1 MLNSGQC
8 ETHSWESL
16 HSEMIERL
24 FEQFNNNN
32 DNDYDYDSVDV

>member
-1 MLNSGQC
+1 MLNSG
-8 ETHSWESL
+8 THSWESL